1 MITDNDKESDV
12 EIKTTIQTENVFDE
26 DGNNDITNF
35 KYKYLLKKGISNVRG
50 GIKVLCDMNY
60 PTEIIEESKKL

>member
-1 MITDNDKESDV
+1 MH
-12 EIKTTIQTENVFDE
+12 TENVFDE

-50 GIKVLCDMNY
+50 GIKVLCDMDY
-60 PTEIIEESKKL
+60 PVEIIEESKKL

>member
-1 MITDNDKESDV
+1 MQHLDKNAKISNFYMH
-12 EIKTTIQTENVFDE
+12 TENVFDE